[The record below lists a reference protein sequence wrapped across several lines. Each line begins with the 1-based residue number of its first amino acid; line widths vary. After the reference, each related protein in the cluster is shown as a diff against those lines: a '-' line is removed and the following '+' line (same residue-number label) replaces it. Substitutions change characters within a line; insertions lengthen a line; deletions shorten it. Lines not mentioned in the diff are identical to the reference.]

1 MRNGAVNIKPCCFC
15 HTKFA
20 HVLALSS
27 YTDYNATI
35 ISRLVFKC
43 VLIYLFKY
51 VGTAF
56 QDL

>member
-35 ISRLVFKC
+35 ISRLCFKC
-43 VLIYLFKY
+43 NFYLFKY

-56 QDL
+56 NQDL